1 MTDGRRKPVRD
12 FSHATR
18 YMVKMKTKVVV
29 VVVVFAGV
37 LGVFA
42 AV

>member
-29 VVVVFAGV
+29 VVVFAGV
-37 LGVFA
+37 LRVFA